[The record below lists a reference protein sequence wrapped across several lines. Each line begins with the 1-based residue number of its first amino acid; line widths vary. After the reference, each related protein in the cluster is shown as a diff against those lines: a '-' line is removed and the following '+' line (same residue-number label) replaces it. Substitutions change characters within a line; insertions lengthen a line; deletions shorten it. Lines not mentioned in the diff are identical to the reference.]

1 MEFTQF
7 KSLLTQNF
15 QDNGLNDY
23 ISDENVQKFYDLTQ
37 LMLEKN
43 AVMNITAIRDV
54 EKIIPLHYAD
64 CVMIAP
70 YIPTGAKVMDIGC
83 GGGFPTLPLAIVRPD
98 IEITGVD
105 STDKKV
111 QYVAQTAKT
120 LGLSN
125 VSAISARAEEL
136 VRMPNMREAFDVV
149 TSRAVARL
157 NILDELCMPF
167 IKIGGQFVIMKGA
180 AGQEELQEASKGIE
194 ILGGKVI
201 TNKNETLVLNQ
212 SENEKRVIIVAEK
225 ISQTPAQYPR
235 QFGQIKKKPL

>member
-15 QDNGLNDY
+15 QDNGLHDY
-23 ISDENVQKFYDLTQ
+23 ISDESIQKFYDLTQ

-43 AVMNITAIRDV
+43 AVMNITAIRDP

-70 YIPTGAKVMDIGC
+70 YIPMGAKVMDIGC

-111 QYVAQTAKT
+111 QYVVQTAKT

-136 VRMPNMREAFDVV
+136 VRISNMREAFDVV

-180 AGQEELQEASKGIE
+180 AGQEELQEAYKGIE
-194 ILGGKVI
+194 ILGGKVT
-201 TNKNETLVLNQ
+201 TNKNETLILNQ
-212 SENEKRVIIVAEK
+212 TENEKRVIIVAEK
-225 ISQTPAQYPR
+225 ILQTPAQYPR